1 VTGAVQYNTL
11 QHAITGDSPTK
22 TSKISNGPSRDEAHE
37 LEDQRSASMPT
48 KITMPQLGES
58 VNEGTI
64 GQWLKQEGDTV
75 KKDEALVEIITDKVT
90 AELPSPA
97 SGLLVKIL
105 VQADETVKVG
115 AEIAEIEESGA
126 ATSPSVTQT
135 TQASPQS
142 APQSSASPLNGGT
155 NGGGSITAAG
165 AGPNGAT
172 ATATLIA
179 PAQQGQAR
187 MERVSPLARR
197 LAQEHHLDLNAI
209 RGTGEAGRIR
219 KEDIEAYLQQQSQTA
234 TATLPPAPVFVQT
247 PPQPAQPA
255 PTMAATQ
262 ASASSAP
269 PAPPAAPPVIA
280 SGEDQVITPTPARRA
295 IAEHMVRSKHTSPHA
310 WTAIEV
316 DMTNVA
322 RWLDGYKDEFKR
334 REGFGVSFQTC
345 VIKAAAEALK
355 DHPYLNASWTDDG
368 KIALRRQVNIGVSIA
383 LENNLIVPVIRN
395 ADTLNLAG
403 IARAVNDLVTR
414 ARANRL
420 MPTDLQGA
428 TFTVNNPG
436 VFGTVLSAAII
447 NQPNAAILT
456 MDTVVKRAVVI
467 NDGVAIR
474 SMMFLSLSFD
484 HRVLDGLQAARFL
497 AALKQR
503 LETWSSDTSAY

>member
-1 VTGAVQYNTL
+1 
-11 QHAITGDSPTK
+11 
-22 TSKISNGPSRDEAHE
+22 
-37 LEDQRSASMPT
+37 MPT

-64 GQWLKQEGDTV
+64 GQWLKQEGETV

-97 SGLLVKIL
+97 SGVLVKIL

-115 AEIAEIEESGA
+115 AEIAEIEEAGA
-126 ATSPSVTQT
+126 TTSASPSVASSAQP
-135 TQASPQS
+135 SPQS
-142 APQSSASPLNGGT
+142 TPQSSAPPATSMNGGT
-155 NGGGSITAAG
+155 NGGASHAGPGS
-165 AGPNGAT
+165 GPNGAT
-172 ATATLIA
+172 ATATLSA
-179 PAQQGQAR
+179 PAQPGQAR

-197 LAQEHHLDLNAI
+197 LAQEHHLDLNTI

-219 KEDIEAYLQQQSQTA
+219 KEDIEAYLQQQSQAT
-234 TATLPPAPVFVQT
+234 TATLPPAPVPVQT
-247 PPQPAQPA
+247 PPPLPVPAM
-255 PTMAATQ
+255 TATQ
-262 ASASSAP
+262 P
-269 PAPPAAPPVIA
+269 PAPSASPAPRAAQPITV
-280 SGEDQVITPTPARRA
+280 SGEDQIINPTPARRA
-295 IAEHMVRSKHTSPHA
+295 IAEHMVRSKHVSPHA

-322 RWLDGYKDEFKR
+322 RWLDSYKDEFKR

-345 VIKAAAEALK
+345 VIKATAEALK

-383 LENNLIVPVIRN
+383 LENNLIVPVILN

-420 MPTDLQGA
+420 MPADLQGA

-467 NDGVAIR
+467 NDGIAIR

-503 LETWSSDTSAY
+503 LETWSPETSAY

>member
-1 VTGAVQYNTL
+1 MAV
-11 QHAITGDSPTK
+11 
-22 TSKISNGPSRDEAHE
+22 
-37 LEDQRSASMPT
+37 
-48 KITMPQLGES
+48 
-58 VNEGTI
+58 
-64 GQWLKQEGDTV
+64 
-75 KKDEALVEIITDKVT
+75 
-90 AELPSPA
+90 
-97 SGLLVKIL
+97 
-105 VQADETVKVG
+105 
-115 AEIAEIEESGA
+115 
-126 ATSPSVTQT
+126 
-135 TQASPQS
+135 
-142 APQSSASPLNGGT
+142 
-155 NGGGSITAAG
+155 
-165 AGPNGAT
+165 
-172 ATATLIA
+172 
-179 PAQQGQAR
+179 
-187 MERVSPLARR
+187 
-197 LAQEHHLDLNAI
+197 
-209 RGTGEAGRIR
+209 
-219 KEDIEAYLQQQSQTA
+219 
-234 TATLPPAPVFVQT
+234 
-247 PPQPAQPA
+247 
-255 PTMAATQ
+255 
-262 ASASSAP
+262 
-269 PAPPAAPPVIA
+269 
-280 SGEDQVITPTPARRA
+280 SGEDQIITPTPARRA

-334 REGFGVSFQTC
+334 REGFGVSFQTS

-368 KIALRRQVNIGVSIA
+368 KIALRKQVNIGVSIA

-420 MPTDLQGA
+420 MPADLQGA

-456 MDTVVKRAVVI
+456 MDTVVKRPVVI
-467 NDGVAIR
+467 NDGIAIR

-503 LETWSSDTSAY
+503 LETWSPETSAY